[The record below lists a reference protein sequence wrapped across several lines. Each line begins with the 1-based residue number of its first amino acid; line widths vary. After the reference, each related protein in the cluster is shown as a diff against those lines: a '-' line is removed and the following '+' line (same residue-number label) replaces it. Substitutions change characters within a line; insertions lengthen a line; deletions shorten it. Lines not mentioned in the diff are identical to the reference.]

1 MPPRMTSKTCLRIL
15 AHYFS
20 LADMLTS
27 LKWFY
32 AAHEPRTIKL
42 IMNDTFHTPR
52 RWNSAVPGQ
61 RRHPAIMSCTRE
73 SRIEGIK
80 SGYRQIWERAQKIR
94 RVSPDGVEFCFRVK
108 NAHWVNFSSD
118 TFLFDLVRRGRIT
131 RIRDYIFNTNTISR
145 IKRLGCEF
153 REAGGIDTLPS
164 AIMTVAPASTLE
176 VIMQSPTHIVDR
188 TLRDCRLMECLDW
201 ATSPDRVLPLL
212 KSRLGDSGSVVS
224 VDDWDLTFRWAP
236 AEDGEEDLVPC
247 LAIASES
254 AL

>member
-1 MPPRMTSKTCLRIL
+1 
-15 AHYFS
+15 
-20 LADMLTS
+20 MLIY

-32 AAHEPRTIKL
+32 AAHEPQKIKL
-42 IMNDTFHTPR
+42 IMNDNFQTPR

-80 SGYRQIWERAQKIR
+80 SGYKQIWERAQKIR
-94 RVSPDGVEFCFRVK
+94 RVSPGGVEFCFRVK

-118 TFLFDLVRRGRIT
+118 TFLFDLVLRGRTT

-153 REAGGIDTLPS
+153 REAGGVDTLPS
-164 AIMTVAPASTLE
+164 AILTIAPASALE

-188 TLRDCRLMECLDW
+188 STRDCRLMEYLDW
-201 ATSPDRVLPLL
+201 ATYPDRVLPLM
-212 KSRLGDSGSVVS
+212 KNRLGDSGSVVPS
-224 VDDWDLTFRWAP
+224 EEWNLTLSWAP

-247 LAIASES
+247 LAIVPEPT
-254 AL
+254 L